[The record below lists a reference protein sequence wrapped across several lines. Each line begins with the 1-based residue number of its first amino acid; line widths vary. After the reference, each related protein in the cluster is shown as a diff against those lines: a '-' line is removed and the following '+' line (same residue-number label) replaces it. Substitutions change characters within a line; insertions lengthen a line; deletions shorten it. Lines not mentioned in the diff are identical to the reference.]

1 MKRMFVFSFS
11 ALAMA
16 WAPACKKQEPPKEA
30 PKPAVTAP
38 APAPAPEPPK
48 APEPAPE
55 PPKAP
60 EPAPAPAPEPPKDF
74 IKAEIDHH
82 GEKAGQLVTVD
93 FTKFELVE
101 AVVNLTPEGLATSKA
116 VFKVD
121 LSALASG
128 DAKRD
133 EHLKTADFFDVAQFA
148 AATVT
153 VSKLA
158 AVADVADTYTAAA
171 ELDLHG
177 VKKEVPVTFK
187 VVEKKEDG
195 SIVVEAEVK
204 DLARADWT
212 VGGAPEATQA
222 ASTFK
227 LNARLT
233 VANKTAAPADA
244 AAAPAGGEA
253 AGAAPAAPAEGGAA
267 PAPAEGAAPAP
278 K

>member
-11 ALAMA
+11 ALAMV
-16 WAPACKKQEPPKEA
+16 WAPACKKQEPAKEA

-38 APAPAPEPPK
+38 APAPEPVK

-74 IKAEIDHH
+74 IKATIDHH
-82 GEKAGQLVTVD
+82 GEKAGEIVTVE
-93 FTKFELVE
+93 FAKFELVE
-101 AVVNLTPEGLATSKA
+101 AAVNLTAEGLATSKA

-128 DAKRD
+128 NADRD
-133 EHLKTADFFDVAQFA
+133 KHLKNQDFFDVAQFA
-148 AATVT
+148 TATVT
-153 VSKLA
+153 VSKLV
-158 AVADVADTYTAAA
+158 AVADVADTFTGAA
-171 ELDLHG
+171 EIDLHG

-195 SIVVEAEVK
+195 SVVVEAEVK
-204 DLARADWT
+204 DLARADW
-212 VGGAPEATQA
+212 GIGKAPEEAKA
-222 ASTFK
+222 APTFSVS
-227 LNARLT
+227 ARLT
-233 VANKTAAPADA
+233 VANKTAAPADGA
-244 AAAPAGGEA
+244 APAAPADGAAAP
-253 AGAAPAAPAEGGAA
+253 AGAAPAAPADGAA
-267 PAPAEGAAPAP
+267 PAPAAPAA

>member
-30 PKPAVTAP
+30 PKPAVTEPAP
-38 APAPAPEPPK
+38 APAPAPEPVK
-48 APEPAPE
+48 APEP
-55 PPKAP
+55 PPAP

-74 IKAEIDHH
+74 VKAEIDHH

-101 AVVNLTPEGLATSKA
+101 AVVNLTAEGLATSKA

-121 LSALASG
+121 LTALASG

-148 AATVT
+148 TATVT

-158 AVADVADTYTAAA
+158 AVADVADTFTAAA

-195 SIVVEAEVK
+195 SIVVEAEIK
-204 DLARADWT
+204 DLVRADWT

-222 ASTFK
+222 APTFK

-233 VANKTAAPADA
+233 VANKTAAPADG
-244 AAAPAGGEA
+244 AAAPAAGEA
-253 AGAAPAAPAEGGAA
+253 AGAAPAAAPADGAAPAAA
-267 PAPAEGAAPAP
+267 PAPAA